1 MNLKVVLP
9 TRIVV
14 NQTVVKVNAEA
25 QNGAVTFLPHHI
37 DFVTALVPGLLS
49 FEDDQGNEIFY
60 AIDEGILIKV
70 GSDITISTRHAVRG
84 PDLGAL
90 RKTISQEF
98 RALDE
103 REKAFRSAAARIEAT
118 FARRFLEMHRYG

>member
-9 TRIVV
+9 TRVAV
-14 NQTVVKVNAEA
+14 DQMVTKVNAEA
-25 QNGAVTFLPHHI
+25 VNGAFTLLPRHI

-49 FEDDQGNEIFY
+49 FDDDQGNEVFY
-60 AIDEGILIKV
+60 AVDEGILVKCGQKV
-70 GSDITISTRHAVRG
+70 AVSTRRAVRG

-90 RKTISQEF
+90 RKTITQEF
-98 RALDE
+98 MALSE
-103 REKAFRSAAARIEAT
+103 REKIFRSAAARIEAS